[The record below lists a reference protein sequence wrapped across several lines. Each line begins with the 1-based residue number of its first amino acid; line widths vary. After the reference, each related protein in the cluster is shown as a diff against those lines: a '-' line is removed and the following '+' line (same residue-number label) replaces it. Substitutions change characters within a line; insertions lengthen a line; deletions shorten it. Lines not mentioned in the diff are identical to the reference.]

1 MPLNKTPQGGS
12 MTPGGDSLGGDI
24 FYTVTSAL
32 SWPVPVIPGARLF
45 AFTNAGTL
53 VGWSPSLNFGSFLKT
68 TRISWGVGLSA
79 GTPMGRVEATYS
91 IPVRFGPMD
100 ARRSVQ
106 LGVGLNFS

>member
-1 MPLNKTPQGGS
+1 

-24 FYTVTSAL
+24 FYTVTSAF
-32 SWPVPVIPGARLF
+32 SCPVPVIPGARLF

-53 VGWSPSLNFGSFLKT
+53 AGWSPSLNLSSLLKT
-68 TRISWGVGLSA
+68 TRISWGVGMSV
-79 GTPMGRVEATYS
+79 GTPLGRVEGTYS
-91 IPVRFGPMD
+91 IPIRFGPMD